1 MRTVWDEKRTTRDA
15 ALFASLSMNL
25 QNCCRQTHPTSQSLC
40 LPLSS
45 LSTLCTAT
53 KNHVHLPQNKQQ
65 TEGIFH
71 AAKIPEQNALRMHA
85 GTCAAEQCIRS
96 RKIFERGPLPL

>member
-25 QNCCRQTHPTSQSLC
+25 QNCCKQTHPTSQSLC